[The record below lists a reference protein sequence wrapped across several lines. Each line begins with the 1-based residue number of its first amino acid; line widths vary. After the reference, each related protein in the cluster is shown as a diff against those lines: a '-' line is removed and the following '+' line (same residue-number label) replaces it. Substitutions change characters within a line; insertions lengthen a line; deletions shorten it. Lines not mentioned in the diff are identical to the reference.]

1 VEAEGEFLH
10 DCPKLG
16 NLGQPRMALWP
27 KGVRYSASKM
37 SSVDTVWPVV
47 ERGGER
53 RQNPPRRCAGTEY
66 GVTLT

>member
-1 VEAEGEFLH
+1 
-10 DCPKLG
+10 
-16 NLGQPRMALWP
+16 
-27 KGVRYSASKM
+27 
-37 SSVDTVWPVV
+37 V